1 MQSTVQDWIV
11 DNEKDADE
19 LQSWDSR
26 EKFNFKK
33 QWYPLAAT
41 EFLDKKKPHAI
52 QLFGNDLVMWYD
64 GTADKWNVFQ
74 DACPHR
80 LAPLSEGRIEEDG
93 TLLCSYHGWRFDSK
107 GKCTQIPQANE
118 KQANALMS
126 SKRACALPFPTME
139 AQGLLWVWGEQGE
152 PGSDA
157 AIESALKS
165 PNLISELEDP
175 ELKGRAQQLTWSVR
189 DMPYGWDFFFENV
202 LDPAHVT
209 VSHHGIVGNRYTS
222 PSFFR
227 METRRKATAEGGF
240 SHAITF
246 DKTPPLGE
254 SSETVQEFLPPT
266 MVRIKSKYANGCQ
279 SLLALYATP
288 TKPGYVRHIGCQVL
302 VKGDDGALAPGLGFF
317 ALPMPKWL
325 NHVLASLFLHQ
336 DMVLLHHQEK
346 ILANAGYHNMEGST
360 ERYGEKTCL
369 LQPQDKGVAFFR
381 NWLRVFAN
389 GGIPWKEGTSALPPR
404 EFDKRKLF
412 DVYNAHTKDC
422 KVCQDAV
429 KNLKIA
435 RNVFLGLTFV
445 PVALSHGLVALSS
458 SLFFG
463 LVALGLH
470 KFIKLFYVYEFEH
483 AYND

>member
-1 MQSTVQDWIV
+1 MTRAIFTALAKDLSA
-11 DNEKDADE
+11 NEHSCQEA
-19 LQSWDSR
+19 L
-26 EKFNFKK
+26 KFNFKK
-33 QWYPLAAT
+33 QWYPLAVI
-41 EFLDKKKPHAI
+41 EFLDKKKPHHV

-64 GTADKWNVFQ
+64 KTSDKWNVFE

-93 TLLCSYHGWRFDSK
+93 TLLCSYHGWRFDAN
-107 GKCTQIPQANE
+107 GKCTLIPQANE
-118 KQANALMS
+118 KQAQALMS
-126 SKRACALPFPTME
+126 SKRACALSYPAMQ
-139 AQGLLWVWGEQGE
+139 AQGLLWVWGEQGG

-165 PNLISELEDP
+165 PALIAELEDP
-175 ELKGRAQQLTWSVR
+175 ELKGRAQQLTWSIR
-189 DMPYGWDFFFENV
+189 DMPYGWDFFMENV

-227 METRRKATAEGGF
+227 MQTTRNATAQGGF
-240 SHAITF
+240 AHSITF
-246 DKTPPLGE
+246 DKSPPLGE
-254 SSETVQEFLPPT
+254 GSDTVQEFLPPS
-266 MVRIKSKYANGCQ
+266 MVRIKSRFPNGCQ

-302 VKGDDGALAPGLGFF
+302 VKGEDGALAPGLGFF

-346 ILANAGYHNMEGST
+346 ILADAGYRNM
-360 ERYGEKTCL
+360 
-369 LQPQDKGVAFFR
+369 QDKGVTFFR

-389 GGIPWKEGTSALPPR
+389 GGVPWKAEGTSSMPPR

-412 DVYNAHTKDC
+412 DVYNAHTKNC

-429 KNLKIA
+429 QNLKLA
-435 RNVFLGLTFV
+435 RGLFV
-445 PVALSHGLVALSS
+445 GLSLASVALSHGVVALSS
-458 SLFFG
+458 SLSCA
-463 LVALGLH
+463 LVALALH
-470 KFIKLFYVYEFEH
+470 KLIGLFYVYEFEH
-483 AYND
+483 ANND